1 MAAKLTLKLN
11 TDGRGFRAGMQKA
24 RTSVSRLRSHVATQ
38 MGGMM
43 KQFGAIIAV
52 ALIAQQVKKTIEWG
66 TRMRDLADQFGVT
79 TTFAQQMDYA
89 MKQTGMDA
97 EIGFKAMKKMAI
109 QQSLSIDELTSK
121 LTAQVKLDA
130 FGKLGIS
137 MAQLKTLKPEELFLQ
152 IAKNLKN
159 CDASSADLQRALQD
173 VFGKGSSQLLIAFNA
188 DLAAM
193 FERLSELGA
202 VVDEDAIRRLGAI
215 GDKMEEFKT
224 QNRAVWADMT
234 NFFAETW
241 MGFVNLITSTIDTIA
256 ARMVALWDGITGL
269 VSKIPDVIDAITSFD
284 PAKARRVMKELKG
297 DFKNLAHAFGGEA
310 SAENFGAAYDSYMKD
325 IEAGKVIPS
334 KITVN
339 MGIQTLQSIE
349 GGGAEIG
356 RRMTGREAAI
366 AEGAE
371 KIAEEKRLKAEAKA
385 MMESVAAFKKSS
397 EEIERI
403 EEKALKRKF
412 DQLSPEQQL
421 MILTKKRIEAMK
433 ELNKLQEPMA
443 DPTKDPRLAGLEGKE
458 KSEMMATMQQEK
470 LDFRL
475 AQEKVLDAM
484 DKEEAIKKGKKGKV
498 MTSGEFAGSLK
509 DTYTSLAKIGGTIGG
524 KNPLLTN
531 AEKTLKI
538 AEEQNAHLAKI
549 AGIQTITFGP

>member
-1 MAAKLTLKLN
+1 MAARLTLKLN

-24 RTSVSRLRSHVATQ
+24 RTSVSRLRSHVSTQ

-43 KQFGAIIAV
+43 KQFGAIMAV
-52 ALIAQQVKKTIEWG
+52 AMIAQQVKKTIEWG

-79 TTFAQQMDYA
+79 TTFAQKMDYA
-89 MKQTGMDA
+89 MKQTGLDA

-109 QQSLSIDELTSK
+109 QQSLATDDLTSK

-137 MAQLKTLKPEELFLQ
+137 AQQLKTLKPEELFLQ

-159 CDASSADLQRALQD
+159 ANAASADLQRALQD
-173 VFGKGSSQLLIAFNA
+173 VFGKGSSQLLVTFNA
-188 DLAAM
+188 DLAGM
-193 FERLSELGA
+193 FERLQELGA
-202 VVDEDAIRRLGAI
+202 VVDEDAIRRLGAV

-241 MGFVNLITSTIDTIA
+241 MGFVNLITSTIDTVA

-284 PAKARRVMKELKG
+284 PAKARRVMKEMKG
-297 DFKNLAHAFGGEA
+297 DMKNLAHAFGGEA

-325 IEAGKVIPS
+325 IEEGKIIPS
-334 KITVN
+334 KVTVN
-339 MGIQTLQSIE
+339 MAAQTVLSVDDPLS
-349 GGGAEIG
+349 EIG
-356 RRMTGREAAI
+356 RRMTGRAAAI
-366 AEGAE
+366 DEGAA
-371 KIAEEKRLKAEAKA
+371 KIAEEKRLKAEAEG
-385 MMESVAAFKKSS
+385 MMAHAKDMKKSQ
-397 EEIERI
+397 EAIDRI

-421 MILTKKRIEAMK
+421 WELTKKRIEAQR
-433 ELNKLQEPMA
+433 ELNKLKEPLA
-443 DPTKDPRLAGLEGKE
+443 DMTKDERLLGLEGEK
-458 KSEMMATMQQEK
+458 KSEMMATIQQEK
-470 LDFRL
+470 LDYRT
-475 AQEKVLDAM
+475 AQESVLEAM
-484 DKEEAIKKGKKGKV
+484 DKEEAVKKGKKDKV
-498 MTSGEFAGSLK
+498 ITSGQLSGSLK

-538 AEEQNAHLAKI
+538 AEEQNAHLSKI
-549 AGIQTITFGP
+549 AGIQTISFGP